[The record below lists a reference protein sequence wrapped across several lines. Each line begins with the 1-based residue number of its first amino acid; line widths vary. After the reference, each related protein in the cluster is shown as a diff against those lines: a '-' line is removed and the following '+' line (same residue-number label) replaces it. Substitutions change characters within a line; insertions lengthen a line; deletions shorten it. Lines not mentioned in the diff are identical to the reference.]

1 MDGRKEAIL
10 TITLL
15 LTAAFVFSGFDSD
28 LTGMQGLSAQNKH
41 NNLKEE
47 KLCECPVANY
57 LASDCEPNACGGY
70 CTSLEGS
77 GDKSKLKAHKCVKES
92 KRKPRKSCSCP
103 KDIVNIPPADIDGGG
118 TRETIVGC
126 ETDEALFCKN
136 SRCKITTIVKDN
148 EGYVISTR
156 SSFSGKCVG
165 T

>member
-57 LASDCEPNACGGY
+57 LASDCEPDACGGY
-70 CTSLEGS
+70 CISLEGS
-77 GDKSKLKAHKCVKES
+77 GDKSKLKAHSCVKES
-92 KRKPRKSCSCP
+92 RRNPRESCSCSN
-103 KDIVNIPPADIDGGG
+103 KIVNIPPEDIDGGG
-118 TRETIVGC
+118 TKETIVGC

-136 SRCKITTIVKDN
+136 SRCKITTIVKDKDGN
-148 EGYVISTR
+148 VISTM

>member
-57 LASDCEPNACGGY
+57 LASDCEPDACGGY
-70 CTSLEGS
+70 CLSREGS
-77 GDKSKLKAHKCVKES
+77 GDNIKVKAHKCVKES
-92 KRKPRKSCSCP
+92 KRNPIEICSCS
-103 KDIVNIPPADIDGGG
+103 KEIVNILPVNIEGGN

-126 ETDEALFCKN
+126 ETGEALFCEN
-136 SRCKITTIVKDN
+136 SRCKITTIVKDKEEN
-148 EGYVISTR
+148 IISTT

>member
-1 MDGRKEAIL
+1 EAIL

-41 NNLKEE
+41 NNLKKE
-47 KLCECPVANY
+47 KLCECPVAKSSPFF
-57 LASDCEPNACGGY
+57 LASDCEPDACGGH

-77 GDKSKLKAHKCVKES
+77 GDKSELIAHKCVKES
-92 KRKPRKSCSCP
+92 RRNPRESCSCSEG
-103 KDIVNIPPADIDGGG
+103 IVNIPPADIDGGG